1 MADVILALLLT
12 RAVVV
17 CARARHAPA
26 IFAALA
32 GLALWAM
39 LAASGW
45 ISRAADARGPWGAL
59 YLVFLGPS
67 SVPGPA
73 AAVPLSGLAG
83 AHPVAAHALV
93 ALFFGAGVASAWRHA
108 GRVSELSDEA
118 ARRKD
123 VALTLLVPT
132 LLFAVQTAIFALA
145 EVAGW

>member
-1 MADVILALLLT
+1 VADVILALLLT

-17 CARARHAPA
+17 CARSRHAPP
-26 IFAALA
+26 ILAALA

-45 ISRAADARGPWGAL
+45 ISRAAVARGLWGAV
-59 YLVFLGPS
+59 YFVSLGPS
-67 SVPGPA
+67 SLPGPA

-83 AHPVAAHALV
+83 AHPIAAHALV
-93 ALFFGAGVASAWRHA
+93 ALVLGAGVVSAWRHA

-118 ARRKD
+118 VRRKG

-132 LLFAVQTAIFALA
+132 LLFAVETATFALA
-145 EVAGW
+145 EVAAL